1 MKLGCAFPMGPL
13 RLADYIGLD
22 VCRDIMMVMYEGLDQ
37 NPKYLPSEKIVALV
51 DAGHLGDKT
60 GQGVYKHEK
69 G

>member
-1 MKLGCAFPMGPL
+1 MGPL

-51 DAGHLGDKT
+51 DAGNLGDKT
-60 GQGVYKHEK
+60 GQGVYKYEK